1 MYTTYFGFENKPF
14 KPKDLSDYYR
24 NDNLDSACADILK
37 GARERRGFMVLTGEA
52 GFGKTLLLRRC
63 MAEAKDIFFVLIT
76 NAGFDFSDILSY
88 LCTSLRL
95 PIDDLDIEQ
104 RGQLLA
110 DTVAAHARRNQPVTL
125 LIDDA
130 HHLRVQEI
138 NRLRDFVEATAE
150 PELRLQVVL
159 AGLPEIEGKLRQPEL
174 RSLWEHVEIRHHL
187 ERLSALE
194 TELFINHQFKV
205 AGYSGETLF
214 SFDVFERIDHYSRG
228 VPRAIAMLC
237 DAMFLFASLESE
249 HEITPA
255 VVDEAAR
262 NCFLGERTQRGF
274 RGAIAPPPGNTANK
288 TASKVL
294 DDGEFDLRLDLDL
307 PLDFSLDLDLNL
319 GQPHAFEQS
328 LGEEQSGVVAEKP
341 QPLSSLPHLDRV
353 PQSPSAPSPSPAA
366 KISVGGLQAPRPIVA
381 DLISPQPQIDI
392 SVEVEPAQAVGWT
405 NTATPA
411 APDSPAKLK
420 PKSSQATGASTATP
434 ATMEAS
440 IPRDFSQLLSDLA
453 TKQDRKEQRDREAVD
468 YFLNRYLR
476 WTQGSPAWVDE
487 YRQRIAR
494 LAETQQ
500 TILVSL
506 AIAVNPVPEQDNVLC
521 ALLINPSWWLYREVR
536 LRLRSPELVFADEG
550 RVPSLRLLDG
560 REAQAVYVGYRCLR
574 AGLAQTTLWLEL
586 DLCDHRGEW
595 HAYNNRFEIRLNFT
609 RSVESE
615 QELTDSSPQFDHF
628 WPDPL
633 LGKSASNDWLL
644 DYSAV
649 GHEGGESRTLACTL
663 PLELEADPERSYSLH
678 AASVASGQMLSRGT
692 ALTRALLLPENSA
705 QAVARIELVSRPL
718 MIFGRHSSTAGTGF
732 GDFTLGF
739 VPRYNR
745 ISRLHCVICALGD
758 QLALMPVSDQGYT
771 FTGRNEQRLERGSW
785 QLLEAN
791 DVLDICD
798 LYRLRLSMVW
808 DNKGE
813 RTSPDWDSQEPR
825 DKFGHYL
832 LDLVEVLHQRD
843 QQADI
848 DALREKLKARYLKL
862 LRMQETVAQLNGIGN
877 PGTLLYAKFE
887 REDAARRQI
896 VHYYI
901 PKWLPI
907 GSSPQS
913 GLRLHAPGVAPRH
926 AELLFRDGM
935 YWIQNLA
942 ESGSVRVGCHDLA
955 TNEVLA
961 LEAGDTLKIGG
972 ARFTFEAY

>member
-14 KPKDLSDYYR
+14 KPKDLTDYYR

-52 GFGKTLLLRRC
+52 GLGKTLLLRRC

-88 LCTSLRL
+88 LCASLRL

-104 RGQLLA
+104 RSRLLA

-138 NRLRDFVEATAE
+138 SRLRDFVEATAE

-174 RSLWEHVEIRHHL
+174 RSLWEQIGIRHHL

-194 TELFINHQFKV
+194 TELFINHQFKT

-214 SFDVFERIDHYSRG
+214 SFAVFERIDHYSRG

-274 RGAIAPPPGNTANK
+274 RGTSMPLSSDI
-288 TASKVL
+288 ASKVSPKIS
-294 DDGEFDLRLDLDL
+294 DEGEFDLRLDLDL

-319 GQPHAFEQS
+319 GQTHTLEQS
-328 LGEEQSGVVAEKP
+328 LIDEGPAVVAENP
-341 QPLSSLPHLDRV
+341 QSVPSLPPLDLNL
-353 PQSPSAPSPSPAA
+353 QSLPSSPLLA
-366 KISVGGLQAPRPIVA
+366 KTPVGGSHASQPMVADPILPRPK
-381 DLISPQPQIDI
+381 IDTPTKLK
-392 SVEVEPAQAVGWT
+392 PAQATGWT
-405 NTATPA
+405 
-411 APDSPAKLK
+411 D
-420 PKSSQATGASTATP
+420 TATP
-434 ATMEAS
+434 ATTDISAKLKPNQAAGWASTAAPAATEAS
-440 IPRDFSQLLSDLA
+440 IPQEFSQLLGELT

-468 YFLNRYLR
+468 YFLNRYLH
-476 WTQGSPAWVDE
+476 WTQGGPAWAEE
-487 YRQRIAR
+487 YQRRIAH
-494 LAETQQ
+494 LAETPQA
-500 TILVSL
+500 ILVSL
-506 AIAVNPVPEQDNVLC
+506 VIAVNPVPEQDNVLC
-521 ALLINPSWWLYREVR
+521 ALLINPSWWLYREIR
-536 LRLRSPELVFADEG
+536 LRLRSPELAFADEG

-560 REAQAVYVGYRCLR
+560 REVQPVYVSYRSLR
-574 AGLAQTTLWLEL
+574 AGPVQTTLWLEL

-595 HAYNNRFEIRLNFT
+595 HAYNNRFEIRLDFT
-609 RSVESE
+609 GSVESE
-615 QELTDSSPQFDHF
+615 LALTDPSPRFDHF

-633 LGKSASNDWLL
+633 LDKSASNDWLL
-644 DYSAV
+644 DHSATMY
-649 GHEGGESRTLACTL
+649 GGGESSALACTL
-663 PLELEADPERSYSLH
+663 PLELEVDPDRSYSLH

-692 ALTRALLLPENSA
+692 SLTRALLLPENSA

-825 DKFGHYL
+825 DKFGNYL

-848 DALREKLKARYLKL
+848 DALRDKLKARYLKL

-896 VHYYI
+896 VHYYV

-907 GSSPQS
+907 GSSPQA
-913 GLRLHAPGVAPRH
+913 GLRLHTPGVAPWH